1 MIPQGIVNNIPYP
14 FHYHA
19 YNQSIL
25 EYLKQSKELAD
36 RCRVMGL
43 DPTLEIES
51 KITFDLADRIES
63 LLDIEG
69 VAERL
74 RKMFSQQSKEETA
87 LKIAEELALGR
98 FVDFDTTQEALDTA
112 VRLGLAVIT
121 DGVTVAPLQ
130 GIHEVV
136 IKKNAD
142 NTDYASVSFAG
153 PIRSA
158 GGTEAAFTLVIADHV
173 RRLLGLEKYRPDYLG
188 DDEAGR
194 FLEELRIYE
203 REVSNF
209 QFRVSDESVQYVI
222 NHIPVEIDGVE
233 TDQAEVAIHRGLK
246 RIETDRVRGGALRV
260 LNDGVIGRAR
270 KVLSLVN
277 RLSIPGWEWLN
288 EMEGQKQST
297 NGGKTGSTHFEDVIS
312 GRPVFSLPGKPGGFR
327 LRYGRSFNTGLS
339 TMGFHP
345 SLSII
350 LDDPYV
356 VGTQVKVDLP
366 GKAATVAFVDTIEG
380 PIVKLLDESVVKVEN
395 TEQALSLKNKINKV
409 LHLGDVLISYGDFLE
424 NGVILPQSPYVEE
437 WWSQDLEVAL
447 KKTDQLTI
455 KDPIV
460 NIKKI
465 EGFLENHWENIPT
478 VSEAFSISS
487 TFHIPL
493 HPKYLYFWDL
503 ISTSEAL
510 SLRDSL
516 SILSSLNIPENCE
529 IRAPLRDQIKKT
541 LEKIGAPHL
550 IKNNDIYIQGDVAY
564 SLIKSLGLQSDT
576 KNLQWDNTIDLLSA
590 LSGISIRKKSSITVG
605 VRVGRPEKAMLRK
618 MKPLVHTLFPIG
630 SNGGLTRDLLKA
642 GKNVSVELI
651 HRVCPNC
658 KEYSTFIKCQKCGSN
673 TNVSRICPSCN
684 NETDSDLCSNCQ
696 KVPINYLKT
705 DYPIN
710 NAINNAIS
718 QLHYKPKPPLK
729 GVKGLSNSSKVPELL
744 EKGILRNKYNLSLYK
759 DGTIR
764 FDATNAPLTHFK
776 PKDIGA
782 TTESLRH
789 LGYNKDIYN
798 KPIENEDQI
807 VELFIQDIILPKE
820 AGTCLVGIANFI
832 DDLLTHVYH
841 QEPFYK
847 IRKTVD
853 LIGHLAIGL
862 APHTSV
868 GVLGRIIGF
877 TNAQV
882 CFAHPYW
889 QAAKRR
895 DCDGDEDAILLLL
908 DVLLNFSRE
917 YLPSRIGGLMD
928 APLLLQPL
936 IIPAEVDEQAHNFD
950 IDSKY
955 SLNFY
960 ESTLKETLPDEIL
973 SEIDVVKKRLK
984 DESHFFNLRFTHPTS
999 TIIYSKS
1006 RSTYSVLE
1014 SLKLKLEK
1022 QIEIAEKINGVDPN
1036 EVVASVLRTHLV
1048 PDIVGNLRAYTSQS
1062 FRCKK
1067 CQTSYRRYPL
1077 KGTCLSCDGKLQPT
1091 ISQRSVEKYLE
1102 LGTALCSKYQVGDYL
1117 RKRFELITQELR
1129 SIFPDIKKAKQT
1141 NLTDFVEE

>member
-1 MIPQGIVNNIPYP
+1 MIPQEIVDNIPYP
-14 FHYHA
+14 PHYYT

-25 EYLKQSKELAD
+25 ESLRLSKDIAN
-36 RCRVMGL
+36 RCRGKGL

-63 LLDIEG
+63 LMDLEG
-69 VAERL
+69 VADRL
-74 RKMFSQQSKEETA
+74 RKMFLQHTKEETA

-98 FVDFDTTQEALDTA
+98 FEEFETTQVALEMA

-130 GIHEVV
+130 GIQEVV

-142 NTDYASVSFAG
+142 GTDYASVSFAG

-173 RRLLGLEKYRPDYLG
+173 RRLLGLEKYRPSFLD
-188 DDEAGR
+188 DDEVGR

-203 REVSNF
+203 REVGNF
-209 QFRVSDESVQYVI
+209 QYRVSDESVQYAL

-233 TDQAEVAIHRGLK
+233 TDQIEVVIHRGLK
-246 RIETDRVRGGALRV
+246 RIKTDRVRGGALRV
-260 LNDGVIGRAR
+260 LNDGVIGRTR

-297 NGGKTGSTHFEDVIS
+297 SGQKSGSSHFEDVIS
-312 GRPVFSLPGKPGGFR
+312 GRPVFSIPGKPGGFR

-339 TMGFHP
+339 TVGFHP

-356 VGTQVKVDLP
+356 VGTQVKMDLP

-380 PIVKLLDESVVKVEN
+380 PIVKLHDESIIKIEN
-395 TEQALSLKNKINKV
+395 TEQAFSLRDKIKKI
-409 LHLGDVLISYGDFLE
+409 LHLGDILISYGDFLE
-424 NGVILPQSPYVEE
+424 NGITLPQSPYVEE
-437 WWSQDLEVAL
+437 WWAQDLEVAL
-447 KKTDQLTI
+447 KNSDQL
-455 KDPIV
+455 IV
-460 NIKKI
+460 KKPKINLERIQDFIKKP
-465 EGFLENHWENIPT
+465 FENFPT
-478 VSEAFSISS
+478 ASEAFSLSS
-487 TFHIPL
+487 ILNIPL

-503 ISTSEAL
+503 ASTSEVL

-516 SILSSLNIPENCE
+516 TIQTSSNLPENCE
-529 IRAPLRDQIKKT
+529 IKAPLQDQIKEI
-541 LEKIGAPHL
+541 LEKIGVPHS
-550 IKNNDIYIQGDVAY
+550 IKDNEIYIQGEAAY
-564 SLIKSLGLQSDT
+564 TIIKSLGVQSDT
-576 KNLQWDNTIDLLSA
+576 KNLQWNNTIDLLSA
-590 LSGISIRKKSSITVG
+590 LSGILIRKKSSISIG
-605 VRVGRPEKAMLRK
+605 VRVGRPEKAMQRK

-642 GKNVSVELI
+642 GETVDIDLI
-651 HRVCPNC
+651 RRVCTNC
-658 KEYSTFIKCQKCGSN
+658 KEYSTFIKCRKCGSN
-673 TNVSRICPSCN
+673 TNVSRLCPSCN
-684 NETDSDLCSNCQ
+684 NEINTDICPNCQ
-696 KVPINYLKT
+696 KLPIKNLKT
-705 DYPIN
+705 NYPIKD
-710 NAINNAIS
+710 AINNAIS
-718 QLHYKPKPPLK
+718 QLHFKPKPPLK

-764 FDATNAPLTHFK
+764 FDMTNAPLTHFR
-776 PKDIGA
+776 PKDIGI
-782 TTESLRH
+782 TIESLRN
-789 LGYNKDIYN
+789 LGYVNDVHNKPLENKD
-798 KPIENEDQI
+798 QLL
-807 VELFIQDIILPKE
+807 ELFIQDIILPNE
-820 AGTCLVGIANFI
+820 AGEYLVGVANFI
-832 DDLLTHVYH
+832 DDLLIHVYN

-847 IRKTVD
+847 VRKKTD
-853 LIGHLAIGL
+853 IIGHITVGL

-868 GVLGRIIGF
+868 GVLCRIIGF

-882 CFAHPYW
+882 CFGHPYW

-895 DCDGDEDAILLLL
+895 DCDGDEDAIILLL
-908 DVLLNFSRE
+908 DVLINFSRE

-936 IIPAEVDEQAHNFD
+936 IIPVEVDEQAHNFD
-950 IDSKY
+950 IDNKY

-973 SEIDVVKKRLK
+973 GEMDIVKKRLK
-984 DESHFFNLRFTHPTS
+984 DESQFFNLNFTHPTS
-999 TIIYSKS
+999 TIVYNKS

-1014 SLKLKLEK
+1014 SLQLKLEK

-1062 FRCKK
+1062 FKCKK
-1067 CQTSYRRYPL
+1067 CQTSYRRFPL

-1102 LGTALCSKYQVGDYL
+1102 LGTGLCSKYQVGDYL

-1129 SIFPDIKKAKQT
+1129 SIFPEISKAKQT
-1141 NLTDFVEE
+1141 NLIDFVD

>member
-1 MIPQGIVNNIPYP
+1 MIPQGIVSNVPYP
-14 FHYHA
+14 PHYHA
-19 YNQSIL
+19 YNQNIL
-25 EYLKQSKELAD
+25 ESLRLSQDIAN
-36 RCRVMGL
+36 RCRRKGL

-63 LLDIEG
+63 LMDLEG
-69 VAERL
+69 IADRL
-74 RKMFSQQSKEETA
+74 RKMFLQQTKEETA

-98 FVDFDTTQEALDTA
+98 FQEFETTELALDSA

-130 GIHEVV
+130 GISEVV

-142 NTDYASVSFAG
+142 GTDYASVSFAG

-173 RRLLGLEKYRPDYLG
+173 RRLLGLEKYRPDYLD
-188 DDEAGR
+188 DDEVGR

-203 REVSNF
+203 REVGNF
-209 QFRVSDESVQYVI
+209 QFRVSDESVQYVL

-233 TDQAEVAIHRGLK
+233 TDQVEVVIHRGLK
-246 RIETDRVRGGALRV
+246 RIQTDRVRGGALRV
-260 LNDGVIGRAR
+260 LNDGVIGRTR

-277 RLSIPGWEWLN
+277 RLSIPGWDWLS
-288 EMEGQKQST
+288 EMEGQKET
-297 NGGKTGSTHFEDVIS
+297 ANGHKAGSTHFEDVIS
-312 GRPVFSLPGKPGGFR
+312 GRPVFSIPGKPGGFR

-339 TMGFHP
+339 TIGLHP

-380 PIVKLLDESVVKVEN
+380 PTVKLHDGSVLKVKN
-395 TEQALSLKNKINKV
+395 TEQAFSLKNKIIKV
-409 LHLGDVLISYGDFLE
+409 LHLGDILISYGDFLE
-424 NGVILPQSPYVEE
+424 NGIPLPQSPYVEE
-437 WWSQDLEVAL
+437 WWSQDLEAAL
-447 KKTDQLTI
+447 KNSDQQ
-455 KDPIV
+455 IV
-460 NIKKI
+460 ENSKINIKRI
-465 EGFLENHWENIPT
+465 QDFLRNPLETIPSA
-478 VSEAFSISS
+478 SEAFSISS
-487 TFHIPL
+487 ILNIPL

-516 SILSSLNIPENCE
+516 TILSSSNRSEACE
-529 IRAPLRDQIKKT
+529 IRAPLQEQIKET

-550 IKNNDIYIQGDVAY
+550 IKDNEIYMQGDVAY
-564 SLIKSLGLQSDT
+564 SIIKSLGLQSNP
-576 KNLQWDNTIDLLSA
+576 KNLEWNNTIDLLSA
-590 LSGISIRKKSSITVG
+590 LSGILIRKKSSTTIG
-605 VRVGRPEKAMLRK
+605 VRVGRPEKAMQRK

-630 SNGGLTRDLLKA
+630 SNGGLMRDLLKA
-642 GKNVSVELI
+642 GENVEVNLI
-651 HRVCPNC
+651 RRVCTNC
-658 KEYSTFIKCQKCGSN
+658 KEYSTFIKCQKCDSN
-673 TNVSRICPSCN
+673 TNVLRICPSCN
-684 NETDSDLCSNCQ
+684 NEIDSDICTNCQ
-696 KVPINYLKT
+696 KVPVSYLKT
-705 DYPIN
+705 NYPIK

-729 GVKGLSNSSKVPELL
+729 GVKGLSNSLKVPELL

-776 PKDIGA
+776 PKDIGI
-782 TTESLRH
+782 TIDSLIQ
-789 LGYNKDIYN
+789 LGYIKDIYN
-798 KPIENEDQI
+798 KPLENEDQLL
-807 VELFIQDIILPKE
+807 ELFIQDIILPNE
-820 AGTCLVGIANFI
+820 AGECLVGIANFV
-832 DDLLTHVYH
+832 DDLLIHVYN
-841 QEPFYK
+841 EKPFYK
-847 IRKTVD
+847 IRKTGD
-853 LIGHLAIGL
+853 LIGHIAVGL

-868 GVLGRIIGF
+868 GVLARIIGF

-882 CFAHPYW
+882 CYGHPYW

-895 DCDGDEDAILLLL
+895 DCDGDEDAVLLLL

-917 YLPSRIGGLMD
+917 YLPARIGGLMD

-936 IIPAEVDEQAHNFD
+936 IIPVEIDEQAHNFD
-950 IDSKY
+950 IDTKY

-960 ESTLKETLPDEIL
+960 ESTLKETLPNEIL
-973 SEIDVVKKRLK
+973 SEIDIVKKRLK
-984 DESHFFNLRFTHPTS
+984 NESHFFNLNFTHSTS
-999 TIIYSKS
+999 TMLYNKS

-1014 SLKLKLEK
+1014 SLQLKLEK

-1062 FRCKK
+1062 FKCKK
-1067 CQTSYRRYPL
+1067 CQISYRRYPL
-1077 KGTCLSCDGKLQPT
+1077 KGSCLSCDGKLQPT

-1102 LGTALCSKYQVGDYL
+1102 LGTGLCSKYQVGDYL

-1129 SIFPDIKKAKQT
+1129 SIFPEISKAKQT
-1141 NLTDFVEE
+1141 NLIDFVEE

>member
-1 MIPQGIVNNIPYP
+1 MIPQEIVNNIPYP
-14 FHYHA
+14 LHYHP
-19 YNQSIL
+19 YNQNLL
-25 EYLKQSKELAD
+25 EYLKRSKDLAD
-36 RCRVMGL
+36 RCRGMGL
-43 DPTLEIES
+43 DPTLEVES

-63 LLDIEG
+63 LMSLEG
-69 VAERL
+69 IADRL
-74 RKMFSQQSKEETA
+74 RKMFSQQTKEETA
-87 LKIAEELALGR
+87 LKIAEELALGT
-98 FVDFDTTQEALDTA
+98 FGDFGTTEEHLDTA

-130 GIHEVV
+130 GIQGVV
-136 IKKNAD
+136 IKKNED
-142 NTDYASVSFAG
+142 GTDYASVSFAG

-260 LNDGVIGRAR
+260 LNDGVIGRTR

-288 EMEGQKQST
+288 EMEVQKQST
-297 NGGKTGSTHFEDVIS
+297 SGGKAGSTHFEDVIS

-339 TMGFHP
+339 TVGFHP

-380 PIVKLLDESVVKVEN
+380 PTVKLNDESVVKVDN
-395 TEQALSLKNKINKV
+395 TEQAHSLRTKINKV
-409 LHLGDVLISYGDFLE
+409 LHLGDILISYGDFLE
-424 NGVILPQSPYVEE
+424 NGIPLPQSPYVEE
-437 WWSQDLEVAL
+437 WWSQDLEAAL
-447 KKTDQLTI
+447 NHVDHLTI
-455 KDPIV
+455 NNPIV
-460 NIKKI
+460 NIGKI
-465 EGFLENHWENIPT
+465 QDFVKNPLENIPT

-487 TFHIPL
+487 IFHIPL

-503 ISTSEAL
+503 ISTSDAL

-516 SILSSLNIPENCE
+516 SILSSSNLPENFE
-529 IRAPLRDQIKKT
+529 VSAPLRDQIKEI
-541 LEKIGAPHL
+541 LEKIGAPHH
-550 IKNNDIYIQGDVAY
+550 IKNNEIYIQGDTAY
-564 SLIKSLGLQSDT
+564 SISKSLGLQSDT
-576 KNLQWDNTIDLLSA
+576 KNLQWDNTIDLISA
-590 LSGISIRKKSSITVG
+590 LSGISIRKKSSTTVG
-605 VRVGRPEKAMLRK
+605 VRVGRPEKAMQRK
-618 MKPLVHTLFPIG
+618 MKPLVHTMFPIG
-630 SNGGLTRDLLKA
+630 SSGGLTRDLLKA
-642 GKNVSVELI
+642 GENVSVELI
-651 HRVCPNC
+651 QRVCAKC
-658 KEYSTFIKCQKCGSN
+658 KEHSTSIKCQKCGSS
-673 TNVSRICPSCN
+673 TNVLRICPSCN
-684 NETDSDLCSNCQ
+684 NETDSDMCPNCQ
-696 KVPINYLKT
+696 KQSINYLKT
-705 DYPIN
+705 NYPLK
-710 NAINNAIS
+710 NAINNAVS

-729 GVKGLSNSSKVPELL
+729 GIKGLSNDPKVPEIL

-759 DGTIR
+759 DGTVR

-776 PKDIGA
+776 PKDIGI
-782 TTESLRH
+782 TIESLRH
-789 LGYNKDIYN
+789 LGYNKDIHS

-807 VELFIQDIILPKE
+807 IELFIQDIILPIE
-820 AGTCLVGIANFI
+820 AGTWLVATANFI
-832 DDLLTHVYH
+832 DDLLIHVYN

-847 IRKTVD
+847 IRKTTD
-853 LIGHLAIGL
+853 LVGHIAIGL

-882 CFAHPYW
+882 CFGHPYW

-895 DCDGDEDAILLLL
+895 DCDGDGDAILLLL

-950 IDSKY
+950 VDSKY
-955 SLNFY
+955 SKNFY
-960 ESTLKETLPDEIL
+960 ESTLKETLPDEIS

-984 DESHFFNLRFTHPTS
+984 DESHFFNLNFTHPTS
-999 TIIYSKS
+999 TILYNKS

-1022 QIEIAEKINGVDPN
+1022 QIEIAEKINGVDAN

-1102 LGTALCSKYQVGDYL
+1102 LGTGLCSKYQVGEYL

-1129 SIFPDIKKAKQT
+1129 SIFPEDSRPKQT
-1141 NLTDFVEE
+1141 NLIDFVDE